1 MEIFR
6 TNRTAQTLVNRY
18 SYCINNPLRYTDKTG
33 KFSLFTILNAAKDFV
48 VNSFVKVWSQGFNAW
63 SNKSNW
69 HSTAMAF
76 KIESGLF
83 KGNFKQTVSRL
94 TWEAPLT
101 FLGEFI
107 GNVQNT
113 FYGVRNVSDYGGATA
128 IEFYKDHWG
137 AFTLGSY
144 INGQRGL
151 HADPGNSLFQHEY
164 GHYLQSQSMG
174 LFYLQRVA
182 LPSLGDA
189 WADKNHSYHAAEQD
203 ANIRA
208 FKYFSKHVR
217 DFNII
222 DDSGRLLH
230 TEWKSTSNP
239 IIGFNWEYSLNSDV
253 NQQALKAGRLS
264 LGWADYIFGP
274 SLIIPG
280 IIDILELKQ

>member
-1 MEIFR
+1 MPDISQNF
-6 TNRTAQTLVNRY
+6 NRY
-18 SYCINNPLRYTDKTG
+18 SYCINNPLRYTDKSG
-33 KFSLFTILNAAKDFV
+33 KFFLFTILNAAKDFV

-83 KGNFKQTVSRL
+83 KGNFKQTVSRF
-94 TWEAPLT
+94 TWEAPQT

-128 IEFYKDHWG
+128 IEFYKDNWG

-151 HADPGNSLFQHEY
+151 YADPSNSLFQHEY

-174 LFYLQRVA
+174 PFYLQRVA
-182 LPSLGDA
+182 LPSLIDA
-189 WADKNHSYHAAEQD
+189 WTNKQHKYHAAEQD

-208 FKYFSKHVR
+208 YKYFSKHVR
-217 DFNII
+217 DFNICN
-222 DDSGRLLH
+222 DSGRLLS
-230 TEWKSTSNP
+230 TEWHPESNP
-239 IIGFNWEYSLNSDV
+239 IIGYDWQYGIDSEE
-253 NQQALKAGRLS
+253 NQKALKAGSLS
-264 LGWADYIFGP
+264 LGWADYVFGS

-280 IIDILELKQ
+280 IINIFELKQ